1 MFMSFRILKS
11 KNYEI
16 WALRCRK
23 ISEIYIYDSSK
34 ITQVLIKLESKKN
47 KNMVASISLL
57 LKFTSVQ

>member
-1 MFMSFRILKS
+1 MLMSFRILKS
-11 KNYEI
+11 KNSEI

-23 ISEIYIYDSSK
+23 TSEIYIYDSSK
-34 ITQVLIKLESKKN
+34 ITKVLIKLESKKN